1 MTAGAVV
8 TALGLEQAALR
19 GRLGSVPLV
28 RTGMGPDRAAR
39 AVARLRERSAGLLMA
54 GLGGGLAPEVRPGDV
69 VVASEVVTGGRRLA
83 VPSAPLLAGALSRC
97 GLPVHLGPVA
107 SSPRLVGGAARAA
120 LAGGGAL
127 AVDMES
133 GALATAPGRPCAVVR
148 VIVDTAELPLWR
160 PRTAARGLAALRTL
174 RAAAPALRQWAE
186 ALGDREV
193 LLASPRSFC
202 AGVER
207 AVDIVELALER
218 YGPPVHVRRQVVH
231 NAHVVRGL
239 RDRGAVFV
247 EEIDEVPEGGRVV
260 LAAHGVAPA
269 VRAEAEQR
277 GLLVIDATCP
287 LVAKVHAEVRRY
299 AAAGDRVF
307 LVGHRD
313 HEEVQGTLGEAPQDV
328 VVVEDLAQAAAV
340 GAPDPGRVAY
350 VTQTTLAVDE
360 AEDVAALLRQRF
372 PALRGPRTDDICFA
386 TSNRQ
391 AAVREVAACSDLV
404 LVVGSGNSSNS
415 RRLVEVAEREGTRAY
430 LVDEAADVDLRWLA
444 GARRIGITAGASAPP
459 HLVDELVGCLAGLG
473 TVTVHTVQVAEEDV
487 VFTLPKEVS

>member
-1 MTAGAVV
+1 
-8 TALGLEQAALR
+8 
-19 GRLGSVPLV
+19 
-28 RTGMGPDRAAR
+28 
-39 AVARLRERSAGLLMA
+39 
-54 GLGGGLAPEVRPGDV
+54 
-69 VVASEVVTGGRRLA
+69 
-83 VPSAPLLAGALSRC
+83 
-97 GLPVHLGPVA
+97 
-107 SSPRLVGGAARAA
+107 
-120 LAGGGAL
+120 
-127 AVDMES
+127 
-133 GALATAPGRPCAVVR
+133 
-148 VIVDTAELPLWR
+148 
-160 PRTAARGLAALRTL
+160 
-174 RAAAPALRQWAE
+174 
-186 ALGDREV
+186 
-193 LLASPRSFC
+193 
-202 AGVER
+202 VER

-473 TVTVHTVQVAEEDV
+473 TVTVRTVQVAEEDV